1 MSEGDVMKL
10 ELLEHLDYNLDILF
24 ASILMH
30 PIWQTG
36 ASENKKKKKTFSFH
50 HERVFDLNFH
60 GLLLELE
67 K

>member
-36 ASENKKKKKTFSFH
+36 ASEKNIFISPR
-50 HERVFDLNFH
+50 ESL
-60 GLLLELE
+60 
-67 K
+67 

>member
-10 ELLEHLDYNLDILF
+10 ELPEHLDYNLDILF
-24 ASILMH
+24 VSILMY

-36 ASENKKKKKTFSFH
+36 ASFH
-50 HERVFDLNFH
+50 HERVFDINFH
-60 GLLLELE
+60 GLVLELE

>member
-10 ELLEHLDYNLDILF
+10 ELPEHLDYNLDILF
-24 ASILMH
+24 VSILMY

-36 ASENKKKKKTFSFH
+36 ASEKTFSFH
-50 HERVFDLNFH
+50 HERVFDINFH
-60 GLLLELE
+60 GLVLELE